1 MDATGFTPLN
11 GFSFHVNPGAGRTGT
26 LRRKGE
32 HGGLQSTRSARTSAA
47 T

>member
-26 LRRKGE
+26 LSRRAPLYE
-32 HGGLQSTRSARTSAA
+32 TWADGLS
-47 T
+47 